1 MCLGRFYFEKNQKNK
16 KNKKFRVPKSMI
28 FYIAAGLLYYYFV
41 ERKTT
46 RKILSVD
53 Q

>member
-16 KNKKFRVPKSMI
+16 KNKKFRDPKSMI
-28 FYIAAGLLYYYFV
+28 FYIEAGLLYYYFV

-46 RKILSVD
+46 RKILNVD